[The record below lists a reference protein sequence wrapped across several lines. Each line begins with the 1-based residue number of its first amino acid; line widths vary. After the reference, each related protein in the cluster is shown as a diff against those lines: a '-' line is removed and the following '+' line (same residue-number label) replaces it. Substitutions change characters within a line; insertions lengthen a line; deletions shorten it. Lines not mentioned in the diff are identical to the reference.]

1 MRIKNVLLIV
11 VKVYTRRSPDYKNY
25 RKKIAAKITK
35 RKTVREQ
42 ACQVASFS
50 SPGGIEG
57 TSRLMPFFFI

>member
-11 VKVYTRRSPDYKNY
+11 VKVYTRRSPDYKSY

-42 ACQVASFS
+42 ACRAVS
-50 SPGGIEG
+50 SLHPEELK
-57 TSRLMPFFFI
+57 RHHV